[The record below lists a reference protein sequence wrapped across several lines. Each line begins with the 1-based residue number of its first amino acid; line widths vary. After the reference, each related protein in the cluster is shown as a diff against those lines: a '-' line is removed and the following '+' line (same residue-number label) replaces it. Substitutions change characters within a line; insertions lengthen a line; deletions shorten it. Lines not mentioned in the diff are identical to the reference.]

1 MTNARRSRRSLTAA
15 SLCGALCATGVVLM
29 VRGGSADAGKGIPLA
44 PQGVPAVPGPG
55 VQTAPVAAVP
65 GGVPMSGM
73 VMPGAGG
80 QPVRDRRPLFE
91 VADGA
96 TLPGYEVKPLADG
109 LATGQGFEPR
119 ALNNRGE
126 IVGAIVEPGR
136 DGERLRRHAVIYRNG
151 RFDRIE
157 PIGDFGRLSLTDIND
172 RGQATGTLVRYRRGA
187 PPLVHVARVAGGEV
201 TDLGT
206 LGEPTFT
213 DSTGRQRAA
222 PVQEF
227 GPRIDGSGR
236 VVVRVGDSLLRWTSG
251 KKVERLGRGFALDVS
266 PSGHVAGATGA
277 DDGSATVWLNDGTPV
292 AASRGVARELHELT
306 SDAGSVPDRSVV
318 ETVNDRQ
325 QAVVAVEVGTGGFSG
340 RRMTLY
346 YLWDGARRSRLA
358 VMRGP
363 QSGARING
371 SGDVAGFSS
380 YVGEGRSIP
389 YLYRKGKLYDLRAAV
404 LRSSEWQIDAV
415 TALND
420 RGQMI
425 AFGRKE
431 IGTFRPLLLTP
442 VEKPLSATASPRP
455 GAPSPRRASSAV
467 AAPAPG

>member
-1 MTNARRSRRSLTAA
+1 
-15 SLCGALCATGVVLM
+15 
-29 VRGGSADAGKGIPLA
+29 
-44 PQGVPAVPGPG
+44 
-55 VQTAPVAAVP
+55 
-65 GGVPMSGM
+65 
-73 VMPGAGG
+73 
-80 QPVRDRRPLFE
+80 
-91 VADGA
+91 
-96 TLPGYEVKPLADG
+96 
-109 LATGQGFEPR
+109 
-119 ALNNRGE
+119 
-126 IVGAIVEPGR
+126 
-136 DGERLRRHAVIYRNG
+136 
-151 RFDRIE
+151 
-157 PIGDFGRLSLTDIND
+157 
-172 RGQATGTLVRYRRGA
+172 
-187 PPLVHVARVAGGEV
+187 
-201 TDLGT
+201 
-206 LGEPTFT
+206 
-213 DSTGRQRAA
+213 
-222 PVQEF
+222 
-227 GPRIDGSGR
+227 
-236 VVVRVGDSLLRWTSG
+236 VVRVGDSLLRWTSG